1 MASTTPVATAPRSV
15 ESTTPQVANRQTNPE
30 SSGFAEL
37 LAALSMANIPF
48 LNLQNILTQAGD
60 MNGNVAGAMSNL
72 LGQMTSGM
80 PNATA
85 LLTQLQAMAAN
96 PASAS
101 STSINQLLNQLGIA
115 TNTNTSAVNAP
126 PTTLVPQPE
135 ILNTTDPNLQFPN
148 QPLPIDNTVPVATQN
163 NQTALLMPPTQNPT
177 ALAMIVSG
185 GRTLQNPTPVP
196 AVPVLA
202 PNVVSSLVAP
212 ESFVPMDP
220 IEQPIQEILPIINFG
235 FTTNKTPQSSA
246 LLEELTEMS
255 VGPTRE
261 EPELITQAGTSA
273 EKINV
278 DRLIFQTQFNE
289 LQHQQRAMAPKK
301 APGSGEITNAARIA
315 NEIVTRAEM
324 ISQGTQTEFRLRLD
338 PPELGTI
345 QIRMQLGPE
354 GLRAEMTVSSDAVRQ
369 LLESQMPDLQQRL
382 QAANLQLVKF
392 DIQQEQD
399 RQDQQRSWYQQ
410 QPTQEEVSSA
420 GQKPFNPRVTPLPT
434 RGALLDIRA

>member
-1 MASTTPVATAPRSV
+1 MASTTPVVSAPRTV
-15 ESTTPQVANRQTNPE
+15 ESTAPQVGNRQTNTE
-30 SSGFAEL
+30 ASGFAEL
-37 LAALSMANIPF
+37 LAALSMANIP
-48 LNLQNILTQAGD
+48 LMNLQNILTQVGD
-60 MNGNVAGAMSNL
+60 INGNVAGAMSNL

-80 PNATA
+80 PNAPA
-85 LLTQLQAMAAN
+85 LLAQLQALAAN
-96 PASAS
+96 PASAP
-101 STSINQLLNQLGIA
+101 STSINDLLNQLDIA
-115 TNTNTSAVNAP
+115 ANTPAAIP
-126 PTTLVPQPE
+126 AFPTLVPQPNT
-135 ILNTTDPNLQFPN
+135 LNTTDPNLQFPN

-163 NQTALLMPPTQNPT
+163 TQTALLMPPTQNPT
-177 ALAMIVSG
+177 APPVIISG

-196 AVPVLA
+196 AVPVLP
-202 PNVVSSLVAP
+202 PNAVSSLVAP

-235 FTTNKTPQSSA
+235 FTTNKTPQPPA
-246 LLEELTEMS
+246 LLEEVAEMS
-255 VGPTRE
+255 VGPARE
-261 EPELITQAGTSA
+261 EPESINQVGSS

-278 DRLIFQTQFNE
+278 DRLIFQAQFNE
-289 LQHQQRAMAPKK
+289 LQLQQRATVPKK

-324 ISQGTQTEFRLRLD
+324 ISQGTNTEFRLRLD

-345 QIRMQLGPE
+345 HIRMQLGPE

-369 LLESQMPDLQQRL
+369 LMESQMPDLQQRL

-399 RQDQQRSWYQQ
+399 RQEQQRSWYQQ
-410 QPTQEEVSSA
+410 QPAEEEVSST